1 MICNEY
7 NGYIP
12 YIFITYLVFKLFL
25 TNVKMTLITIIA
37 AIRRCTK
44 SHFFIISFASV
55 AEERAREM
63 MGSESYYMAIATIQK
78 VDKDLEK
85 LTMPPM
91 RKVAAKA
98 KKREK
103 SSMEFDYE
111 SKC

>member
-1 MICNEY
+1 MEVLERPAMSTRDPDVFVLDSLTDKEFDLIQELRGICKA
-7 NGYIP
+7 GYD
-12 YIFITYLVFKLFL
+12 
-25 TNVKMTLITIIA
+25 
-37 AIRRCTK
+37 
-44 SHFFIISFASV
+44 
-55 AEERAREM
+55 EERAREM

-91 RKVAAKA
+91 RKVAAKS